1 MDKKN
6 KDESIEMSDGFLLP
20 NENITYHNDT
30 YTYVGKTLSKS
41 SGELCGIFTNG
52 EVECLIPS
60 RVIKTMKDR
69 KLVY

>member
-6 KDESIEMSDGFLLP
+6 KDESIEMSDGLLQP
-20 NENITYHNDT
+20 NDRISYHNDT

-41 SGELCGIFTNG
+41 SGELCGVFTNSK
-52 EVECLIPS
+52 VECLIPA

>member
-1 MDKKN
+1 
-6 KDESIEMSDGFLLP
+6 MSDGLLSP
-20 NENITYHNDT
+20 NDQISYNGEIFTYL
-30 YTYVGKTLSKS
+30 GKTLSKS

-52 EVECLIPS
+52 KVECLIPS